1 MLGRVR
7 QVEQGR
13 GAFTLIELLVVI
25 AIIAVLLSILTPAL
39 RKARESARETV
50 CKSNLRNIG
59 IVLALYAQDNN
70 YTMADSNTTNGF
82 FWYDSAGRLRST
94 WDRDAYWGVAY
105 ATYLKNPDLCG
116 CPSFRTVAELI
127 YPGSPR
133 LIWRAAYSL
142 NANLSKKKITTL
154 RDPGHFIMAHD
165 HVEPKVE
172 QGSLD
177 MFHNDGPGTL
187 NLKMYRGTGSRAKY
201 YFGIFRHN
209 ARGGNNSQMTH
220 GRANIL
226 WLDNHVSALQETT
239 GDDVPAKWYTGA
251 AK

>member
-1 MLGRVR
+1 MVGRR
-7 QVEQGR
+7 QVGQGR

-39 RKARESARETV
+39 RKARESARETA

-59 IVLALYAQDNN
+59 LALTLYAQDNN
-70 YTMADSNTTNGF
+70 YTMANSETTNGF
-82 FWYDSAGRLRST
+82 FWYDTGGRLRST
-94 WDRDAYWGVAY
+94 SDHDAYWGVAY

-133 LIWRAAYSL
+133 LIWRAAYCL
-142 NANLSKKKITTL
+142 NVNVSKKKITTM
-154 RDPGHFIMAHD
+154 RDATHFIVSHD

-172 QGSLD
+172 HGSQD
-177 MFHNDGPGTL
+177 TFSNDGPGTL
-187 NLKMYRGTGSRAKY
+187 NLRMYRGTSQRAKH

-209 ARGGNNSQMTH
+209 ARGGSSQKTN

-226 WLDNHVSALQETT
+226 WLDNHVSPLQETT